1 MIEPLFELASICPTC
16 GYEHEVHLN
25 ADEEDDSAP
34 GPGDISVC
42 WNCTMIS
49 EYGHD
54 DEGQLVLVPVS
65 AARYN
70 ELMLDPE
77 VQRFVVVAQ
86 AAKAGLI

>member
-1 MIEPLFELASICPTC
+1 MSEPFFELASTCPTC

-25 ADEEDDSAP
+25 MDEEDDSGP
-34 GPGDISVC
+34 GVGDISVC

-49 EYGHD
+49 EYGLN
-54 DEGQLVLVPVS
+54 DEGRLALVPVS
-65 AARYN
+65 LARYN

-77 VQRFVVVAQ
+77 VRRYIVVAQ